1 MQVLPKHVSKI
12 RLVKMNLTTPQFE
25 LTASKMLS
33 NLAQSIKNALN
44 NENVR
49 NFDASSDTEV
59 VLHWLKYR
67 GEYKIFVSNRVANIG
82 EHSYN

>member
-12 RLVKMNLTTPQFE
+12 RLVKMNLTIPQFE
-25 LTASKMLS
+25 LTASKMFS

-49 NFDASSDTEV
+49 NFDAWLDTEV
-59 VLHWLKYR
+59 VLH
-67 GEYKIFVSNRVANIG
+67 
-82 EHSYN
+82 